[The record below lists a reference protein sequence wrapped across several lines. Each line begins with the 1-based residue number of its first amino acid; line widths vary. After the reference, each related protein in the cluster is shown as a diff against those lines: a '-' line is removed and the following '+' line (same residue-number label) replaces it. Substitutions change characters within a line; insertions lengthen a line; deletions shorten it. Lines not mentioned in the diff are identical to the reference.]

1 VSMWAFRSLILLTVL
16 ASLVVRFRG
25 LRSQDEMLA
34 TFDVDSAIREVVLD
48 SGFALRDNPVQ
59 PPKVLSQ
66 AVYFQ
71 RPECRQAS
79 MVMPFALTSELL
91 PFLAETIKPGFARRF
106 FYLDKSWEEAPSRL
120 AMFFERGKN
129 EFFGPF
135 RKQHFFT
142 GGMVAIL
149 VAEPV
154 DCNRIDSIDWR
165 QVWDKERHRIAADH
179 ASAPLRVRNQG

>member
-1 VSMWAFRSLILLTVL
+1 MSMWAFRSLLLLTVL

-25 LRSQDEMLA
+25 LRSQDEVLA

-48 SGFALRDNPVQ
+48 FGFALRENPVQ

-79 MVMPFALTSELL
+79 MVMPYALTSELL
-91 PFLAETIKPGFARRF
+91 PFLAQAIKPGFARRF
-106 FYLDKSWEEAPSRL
+106 FYLDKSWEEAPSSL

-129 EFFGPF
+129 EFFGHF
-135 RKQHFFT
+135 RKQYFST
-142 GGMVAIL
+142 EGMGMVAIL

-165 QVWDKERHRIAADH
+165 RVWDKERHRVAADQ
-179 ASAPLRVRNQG
+179 ASTL

>member
-1 VSMWAFRSLILLTVL
+1 MRCLERIWR
-16 ASLVVRFRG
+16 
-25 LRSQDEMLA
+25 
-34 TFDVDSAIREVVLD
+34 
-48 SGFALRDNPVQ
+48 
-59 PPKVLSQ
+59 
-66 AVYFQ
+66 
-71 RPECRQAS
+71 RPEYHQLQGRW
-79 MVMPFALTSELL
+79 
-91 PFLAETIKPGFARRF
+91 LAWSADLSGSWPRRC
-106 FYLDKSWEEAPSRL
+106 L

>member
-1 VSMWAFRSLILLTVL
+1 MRCWRPLTWTLLYERSFWI
-16 ASLVVRFRG
+16 
-25 LRSQDEMLA
+25 
-34 TFDVDSAIREVVLD
+34 LD
-48 SGFALRDNPVQ
+48 SGFALRENPVQ